1 MSKGVKNNAREEVV
15 FGLGHAN
22 FSFFCY
28 SYLMFAENLCLK
40 NRSSKAQQESQGKL
54 EMLEERIENGYCL
67 STNGHFT
74 IFSDED
80 TCYG

>member
-1 MSKGVKNNAREEVV
+1 
-15 FGLGHAN
+15 
-22 FSFFCY
+22 
-28 SYLMFAENLCLK
+28 MFAENLCLK

-54 EMLEERIENGYCL
+54 EMLEQRIENGYCL